1 MLSIKC
7 RYDGEWCKSLQWNKC
22 REQFVIAG
30 VELVTKVKSNRK
42 TWQRKYTVIKVE
54 FHFIESGSHP
64 ETESEIEIVTS
75 PHHHC
80 LYPHKPKW
88 EDFASYRLSD
98 NNFSNL
104 YVTRKVEMAGLRE
117 CAMDRDSMTSWLVD
131 GINLQSSHWPVRQKW
146 MWWGQGVLM
155 ALTQVGN
162 GRHKMRLCLPWI
174 HSH

>member
-75 PHHHC
+75 PPLSLPAQTQVRGLC
-80 LYPHKPKW
+80 ILSFIWQQFQQFVCNKKGW
-88 EDFASYRLSD
+88 DDGLEGFAID
-98 NNFSNL
+98 QHNL
-104 YVTRKVEMAGLRE
+104 EL
-117 CAMDRDSMTSWLVD
+117 WLVD
-131 GINLQSSHWPVRQKW
+131 RTHFQAFHWPMKRTR
-146 MWWGQGVLM
+146 MWWGRGY
-155 ALTQVGN
+155 
-162 GRHKMRLCLPWI
+162 
-174 HSH
+174 